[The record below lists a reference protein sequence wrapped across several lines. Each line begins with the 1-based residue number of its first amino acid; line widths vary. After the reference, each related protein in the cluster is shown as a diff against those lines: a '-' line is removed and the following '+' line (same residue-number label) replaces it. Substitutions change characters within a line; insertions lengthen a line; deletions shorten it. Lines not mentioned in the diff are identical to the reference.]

1 MSGRNLSG
9 QPVDGAEPIG
19 SSRFDGW
26 PVFTTITALLGVMTL
41 VVLTVAGWDTDGYR
55 LLIRSTARTSLVLF
69 LSAFLALALHTLRPA
84 EPTRWLVRNRRYL
97 GLSFAMSHG
106 IHLAAIIALA
116 TTDSPTFW
124 TLASALSIIVGGLGY
139 LAIVFLVATSFDRVT
154 SWFRTDRWHSVV
166 GAGTWL
172 IWFLFVYINASRIPG
187 NPWYAIPV
195 AILVGALVV
204 RIAARRSSGDGPS
217 VAV

>member
-1 MSGRNLSG
+1 
-9 QPVDGAEPIG
+9 
-19 SSRFDGW
+19 
-26 PVFTTITALLGVMTL
+26 MTL
-41 VVLTVAGWDTDGYR
+41 AVLASAGWDTDGYR
-55 LLIRSTARTSLVLF
+55 LLIRSTARTSLALF
-69 LSAFLALALHTLRPA
+69 LSAFLALALHTLRPS

-172 IWFLFVYINASRIPG
+172 IWFLFVYINAGRISG
-187 NPWYAIPV
+187 NLWYTIPV
-195 AILVGALVV
+195 ATLIAALVV
-204 RIAARRSSGDGPS
+204 RVAGRRSSGDKPG
-217 VAV
+217 VTV